1 MTTRISVN
9 GNNIVAA
16 GNVIVVNGKVVS
28 GGGSVVAASGPKRA
42 EARELPSYAGI
53 RLEAPAELSYA
64 AGSSP
69 PQLVVSAPEN
79 ILPLVKTTVEG
90 DQLVIRLEGCVSL
103 DEAIKISAGGPPP
116 SSLRVSGSGLIDAT
130 GLSGKSLRV
139 KVSGSGK
146 VFASGQLGTVQV
158 DVSGSG
164 DVDLSELKAAEL
176 DVNVSGSGSVH
187 AHASESARVDVS
199 GSGSVRVAGN
209 PVERDVDRSGSGQVF
224 FR

>member
-1 MTTRISVN
+1 MTTRISIN

-16 GNVIVVNGKVVS
+16 GNVIIVDGRVVS
-28 GGGSVVAASGPKRA
+28 GGGPVVTASGPSKA
-42 EARELPSYAGI
+42 QARELPSYAGI
-53 RLEAPAELSYA
+53 KLEAPAEISYA

-69 PQLVVSAPEN
+69 ARLVVSAPEN
-79 ILPLVKTTVEG
+79 ILPLLKTTVEG
-90 DQLVIRLEGCVSL
+90 DQLVVRLEGCVSL
-103 DEAIKISAGGPPP
+103 DEPIKISAGGPPL

-130 GLSGKSLRV
+130 GLSGKALRV

-146 VFASGQLGTVQV
+146 VFASGYLGTVRV

-164 DVDLSELKAAEL
+164 DVDLSGVKAAEL
-176 DVNVSGSGSVH
+176 DVSVSGSGSVH

-209 PVERDVDRSGSGQVF
+209 PPQREVERSGSGQVF